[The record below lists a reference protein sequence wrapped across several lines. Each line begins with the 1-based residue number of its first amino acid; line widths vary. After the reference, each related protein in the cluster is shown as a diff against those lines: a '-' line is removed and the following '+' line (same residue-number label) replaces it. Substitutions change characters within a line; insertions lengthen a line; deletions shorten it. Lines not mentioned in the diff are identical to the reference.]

1 MSRREIFC
9 ELENR
14 VPPAMQPKQRRPSG
28 PGTQVDSSATLKE
41 RFSDEILSQK
51 ILPENGVVAARE
63 MTLCLTEIQ
72 AADGAQKIWR
82 VWLHSKAPKNAIVQ
96 TQFLDQVGWESFRVW
111 SHKGSTKI
119 KRTLLGGTGASRGR
133 LIGFKKDSAAGV
145 VVCMFWLVF

>member
-72 AADGAQKIWR
+72 AADGAHKIWR
-82 VWLHSKAPKNAIVQ
+82 VWLH
-96 TQFLDQVGWESFRVW
+96 TDMLR
-111 SHKGSTKI
+111 
-119 KRTLLGGTGASRGR
+119 GTCASRGR
-133 LIGFKKDSAAGV
+133 LIGFKSDSAELANGFMIFNKV
-145 VVCMFWLVF
+145 GIP